1 MKKLKA
7 TWSIDAKAFENGAR
21 GYEMVIEPGG
31 LYEVW
36 LALDDHPKPAITI
49 RPASP
54 LDHIEIWEVLVDGR
68 LITQR
73 GGRIFRTGT
82 AKPHPGALDKMQK
95 MIMDQIAH
103 AEDQKFLKLVS
114 EMTEENP

>member
-7 TWSIDAKAFENGAR
+7 TWSIDIKAYEDRAR
-21 GYEMVIEPGG
+21 GYEMTIESGG

-36 LALDDHPKPAITI
+36 LTLDDHPKPAITI

-73 GGRIFRTGT
+73 SGRIFRTGT
-82 AKPHPGALDKMQK
+82 ATSPPSSVEELQRLMA
-95 MIMDQIAH
+95 DQIQQ
-103 AEDQKFLKLVS
+103 DQDQQILKLL
-114 EMTEENP
+114 TEKENP

>member
-7 TWSIDAKAFENGAR
+7 TWQVDTQSLEDTNR
-21 GYEMVIEPGG
+21 GYEMTIEPGG

-36 LALDDHPKPAITI
+36 LTLDDHPKPAITI

-82 AKPHPGALDKMQK
+82 AKPHPGALDEMQK
-95 MIMDQIAH
+95 MIMDQIAY
-103 AEDQKFLKLVS
+103 AEDQKILRFLS
-114 EMTEENP
+114 AME

>member
-7 TWSIDAKAFENGAR
+7 TWAIDMKALEDTSR
-21 GYEMVIEPGG
+21 GYEMTIEPGG

-36 LALDDHPKPAITI
+36 LTLDDHPKPAITI

-73 GGRIFRTGT
+73 SGRIFRTGT
-82 AKPHPGALDKMQK
+82 ATSPPSSVEELQRLMAENLQR
-95 MIMDQIAH
+95 DQ
-103 AEDQKFLKLVS
+103 DQKILKLL
-114 EMTEENP
+114 TEKESP

>member
-7 TWSIDAKAFENGAR
+7 TWSIDTKAYEDRAR
-21 GYEMVIEPGG
+21 GYEMTIESGG

-36 LALDDHPKPAITI
+36 LTLGDHPKPAVAI
-49 RPASP
+49 RPGDG
-54 LDHIEIWEVLVDGR
+54 LDPSGVWEVLVDGR

-82 AKPHPGALDKMQK
+82 ATSPPTSVEELQRLMA
-95 MIMDQIAH
+95 DQIQQ
-103 AEDQKFLKLVS
+103 DQDQQILKLL
-114 EMTEENP
+114 TEKENP

>member
-1 MKKLKA
+1 M
-7 TWSIDAKAFENGAR
+7 T
-21 GYEMVIEPGG
+21 IESGG

-36 LALDDHPKPAITI
+36 LTLDDHPKPAITI

-68 LITQR
+68 LITLR
-73 GGRIFRTGT
+73 RGRIFRTGT
-82 AKPHPGALDKMQK
+82 AKPHPGAFDEMQK

-103 AEDQKFLKLVS
+103 AEDQKILKLIS
-114 EMTEENP
+114 EIAEE

>member
-1 MKKLKA
+1 
-7 TWSIDAKAFENGAR
+7 
-21 GYEMVIEPGG
+21 MVG
-31 LYEVW
+31 
-36 LALDDHPKPAITI
+36 
-49 RPASP
+49 
-54 LDHIEIWEVLVDGR
+54 

-82 AKPHPGALDKMQK
+82 AKPRPGAIDEMQQ

-103 AEDQKFLKLVS
+103 AEDQKFLKLIS